1 MKRKRALS
9 ILLLILVLLLQI
21 PVMPVR
27 AADEIA
33 YEREYLEQPL
43 FNASTKAEPGYFI
56 EDTGNSIFNVIDRFT
71 KVHGGAGLPA
81 ALSFDATIS
90 GSAYNAWYTFYFNG
104 KESELAQKGD
114 IGVAYTANL
123 TNDSHINILHH
134 WDTRLSYPYTVLG
147 SAPYSHKTFGKDLH
161 IYAQDTDTCSTSTVT
176 GNYEFKPVGTGFEAQ
191 GLNLRLLGAGCI
203 DGRTSISAMAVML
216 ADVQGPAVTE
226 IYTTRNANPASS
238 VFTQFHAGE
247 DIYIHLKF
255 DESIR
260 FAEDAVTGDV
270 KDMILNIGMK
280 RIIDQVELG
289 GISAKASLVSLR
301 DDILTF
307 KYNVPP
313 TISIGGSNKTTN
325 FYLDK
330 VDYNN
335 QSTWISSRP
344 AFDVKLLYKK
354 PGDADPTIIPL
365 SDKAIEDDMGK
376 ATSLVVDLAGNG
388 IDTVKSRT
396 SFNSNC
402 YMDNVA
408 PSIKTVTIDR
418 VQKNSR
424 NTTDRGNTFTT
435 EGDKNGFWVQF
446 SEEMIFKNGNDYI
459 QITDANVGKLSVQL
473 NIKDS
478 GGDPVV
484 VEGSKTDPDD
494 RSRFY
499 FEYAIQAGDE
509 PLVYPAAGDQ
519 AIGVNRIYSTDP
531 AFVLAD
537 SRGNPYSE
545 NTEFINTGSGR
556 IMPEQELWLDVTA
569 PTVAAGEAV
578 PQSGGKYAPL
588 SHSGGASSGEFYFPL
603 IISDVTGPGGDEYV
617 SGTNGLKG
625 VFRWENE
632 VNNPNR
638 ATYQFKYC
646 IGGIAVPADDYF
658 KTATTWEDIPIPQ
671 IDGGEGNVIHIRFVN
686 GMDYSLLDT
695 ELVVKPVDYAGNT
708 AEVRFP
714 LDYVHD
720 NIGPR
725 MKLEGYSNSFDST
738 MQKGEITAKISI
750 RDIKEMAGSVWL
762 QWVSDGGT
770 PLEDGW
776 TNITDDYTGS
786 ARNKSFSIVKSNLD
800 TDVNHQFDLY
810 IRTLN
815 QDGSVTVK
823 SFDFDYDL
831 TKPKYELEF
840 DTNPEDVLKKHSVI
854 FKEPDG
860 STDVTAITLIK
871 DERTENEYWVKN
883 AYLETNAEDGDPF
896 VIDDIFGIPTID
908 EINDACHVPE
918 TKPPDF
924 FAYWRRCT
932 VTEDVYHSIVIDQL
946 EDLGKYEG
954 SFVTIT
960 PSQEDLSGLF
970 NNSYGPINVKFIA
983 AYKEQLQLNNG
994 GLQLIIPNTANYV
1007 EMNQSFNFRCDTGY
1021 EVVHDIT
1028 ITPMTDDGMPES
1040 HDRLTMGI
1048 NHEYALE
1055 GLVNNEPQVLRSLD
1069 GLNFKVEIDNV
1080 KHAGYGIAD
1089 VDFESPNTFF
1099 ELLYDPP
1106 YGGSSVSV
1114 YRTPLKA
1121 AASQVVQIPA
1131 GAAIFSGHYHPQ
1143 VFIDRKSFPGESASI
1158 YDDYG
1163 SLDVNALSANGYTGI
1178 CVDRETIDSF
1188 GVKTIESE
1196 IDFGGVPVPVKT
1208 EFQLSPGVRPYEIF
1222 LSTAVDSNVVLEAD
1236 YAPSFLWHE
1245 SSAMGTNDKAHYTHA
1260 YVRVWNKEDPSLTSG
1275 WKELVYD
1282 EPSENHDTGETVFDG
1297 TGEYAFSSDELI
1309 ALAGAGGG
1317 DLCYQFMASSADK
1330 KMTVD
1335 GSGNLVIEYMPYTT
1349 PVQILAV
1356 RTSGE
1361 SPAFDMTF
1369 TPDPDTGNVIT
1380 AVGEL
1385 ASIHSAPEA
1394 LKLIYAKQGDAPVGF
1409 TQGNEPVIG
1418 ESGTYHFAAY
1428 DKYHNYA
1435 IVSQTLEIDKTAPVL
1450 DVDNHSL
1457 GNRFAFTAEI
1467 TDENAGGLVISFD
1480 DDYNSLLGFDT
1491 VGGEDVEFRVPE
1503 AGGGSD
1509 GIWCA
1514 TMTNDNGIYRT
1525 VTEVAAGKKTITV
1538 EGVFK
1543 YDESAGNGATITRTV
1558 TLHAVDTAGNRSA
1571 ERSFLITAAN
1581 TQPAYDSGA
1590 YNTDDGFKATFTVP
1604 VILKDPAESAST
1616 PVYELQKKH
1625 MPIYENGDYTIQ
1637 YTDIFGANH
1646 SENITVSAY
1655 DSFYDVGIAISETGP
1670 TNQDVTVTLD
1680 ASGNSGVTLGLPAES
1695 GNMTVEPTMSG
1706 GEVKG
1711 AVITIKENR
1720 EFSFDIVPIDGLHST
1735 VTRTIRITNI
1745 DRTAPTA
1752 ELAWIFT
1759 ADVDD
1764 NGQTKG
1770 EVKVSLIPDEAIKAV
1785 NGKAT
1790 MHAFTLNDQGDY
1802 TFEYTDAA
1810 GNPGSPLTA
1819 SLNSLNPPVTIVEK
1833 TLQDSDAT
1841 PPDYEMDVYKTLSGS
1856 FVKVMGYTR
1865 TEYDAAAP
1873 GNPFSNPAYVSGA
1886 MRLVFSVKDINQT
1899 RMLLFNG
1906 IKNEA
1911 QLAGVSYGSAG
1922 ETVAGITPG
1931 GNSVYISGNASF
1943 TIVFIDAKNNK
1954 TLVPVVI
1961 TQIDNIPPTGV
1972 IQYVP
1977 EGFYSI
1983 RAYVILRDNM
1993 PGAVTMRTTTG
2004 VVWDGAYPWSIDTES
2019 GPVTGTGAY
2028 YHKFDANDSFT
2039 FTFEDGA
2046 GNMGN
2051 ATATVSTLDETR
2063 PEVTRVTWSPCL
2075 IGADTD
2081 GDGQA
2086 DADSSQSPAKPV
2098 NSDITAYVTFS
2109 RNVRTLTAALID
2121 DEGNLLQG
2129 YAPEE
2134 YFILTRGAADAT
2146 VAFKQGARLRLTFA
2160 ALNGAAN
2167 AYVLEVADVIDKQ
2180 APVITIASD
2189 EPAIGAVK
2197 TVKLTFSSNEPAYY
2211 MGNGAE
2217 LKLNEENGEYECSVN
2232 LPENGTYRF
2241 SFVDKAGNIREVQ
2254 YAASKIDNTTPV
2266 ITVSGIPETKAQ
2278 VQDWNSDPANAGNQ
2292 KTHASTKDPITFQA
2306 SANEAGKLT
2315 FAGETMDIQAGD
2327 SVTLTVSSNGYY
2339 GISAEDEAGNTA
2351 YESFLIDRI
2360 DTAPPSVVFERSVM
2374 KVKQETLLAEF
2385 EAAALQD
2392 AIVSDNYEADMTG
2405 RYSLTGSLTQQ
2416 QLNTPGTYRITYTAA
2431 DSAGNTKTVERT
2443 VYVYDKTQPT
2453 MLINSIKADDGGTL
2467 FFTTDVIEVVV
2478 ELPDAGNGTEPFKLH
2493 YAAGLKTAGQMKTAG
2508 KLLTVSGGQATFTAQ
2523 EEGFYTLYM
2532 VTQSRKTFITHLY
2545 VQK

>member
-1 MKRKRALS
+1 M
-9 ILLLILVLLLQI
+9 LLFLVLISQI

-27 AADEIA
+27 AATDIV

-43 FNASTKAEPGYFI
+43 FNAAMKAEPSYFI

-71 KVHGGAGLPA
+71 KVHGGVALPA

-90 GSAYNAWYTFYFNG
+90 GSAYNAWYTFSFNG
-104 KESELAQKGD
+104 KASELARKGD

-123 TNDSHINILHH
+123 TNDSHINFLHH
-134 WDTRLSYPYTVLG
+134 WDTRLSYPYIVLG
-147 SAPYSHKTFGKDLH
+147 SAPYSHQLFGKNLH
-161 IYAQDTDTCSTSTVT
+161 TCYVDSDTSSTVLVT
-176 GNYEFKPVGTGFEAQ
+176 DNYEFKPVGTNAFEAQ
-191 GLNLRLLGAGCI
+191 GLNLHLMGAGCL
-203 DGRTSISAMAVML
+203 DGQTSISAMAVML

-226 IYTTRNANPASS
+226 IYTTRDANPASG

-260 FAEDAVTGDV
+260 FAEDAVTDDV
-270 KDMILNIGMK
+270 RGMKLNIGMK
-280 RIIDQVELG
+280 RITNQAELG
-289 GISAKASLVSLR
+289 GIYQPADLVGLR
-301 DDILTF
+301 NDTLSF
-307 KYNVPP
+307 KCNVPSERTIHNVSEP
-313 TISIGGSNKTTN
+313 TNY
-325 FYLDK
+325 YLDK
-330 VDYNN
+330 VDFNN
-335 QSTWISSRP
+335 QSTWISSKP

-354 PGDADPTIIPL
+354 PGDVDPTVIPL
-365 SDKAIEDDMGK
+365 SDKAIEDGMGK
-376 ATSLVVDLAGNG
+376 AKSLVVDLAGNG
-388 IDTVKSRT
+388 IDKVKSRT
-396 SFNSNC
+396 NFKSNC

-408 PSIKTVTIDR
+408 PSVKTVTVER
-418 VQKNSR
+418 VLKNSR
-424 NTTDRGNTFTT
+424 NTTDRGATFTSA
-435 EGDKNGFWVQF
+435 GDKNGFWVQF
-446 SEEMIFKNGNDYI
+446 DEDMVLKNNNNYI

-473 NIKDS
+473 NIKGS
-478 GGDPVV
+478 GGNPVV
-484 VEGSKTDPDD
+484 VQGSKTDPAD

-519 AIGVNRIYSTDP
+519 AIGVNRIYSSDP

-537 SRGNPYSE
+537 SRGNPYNES
-545 NTEFINTGSGR
+545 TELINKGTGR

-569 PTVAAGEAV
+569 PSAAAGDAV
-578 PQSGGKYAPL
+578 VQNGSRYTPL
-588 SHSGGASSGEFYFPL
+588 SHPGSTSSDAFCFPL
-603 IISDVTGPGGDEYV
+603 IISDVEGPGGSEYV

-632 VNNPNR
+632 VSNQNR
-638 ATYQFKYC
+638 ATYQFEYC
-646 IGGIAVPADDYF
+646 IGGLTVPAGAKY
-658 KTATTWEDIPIPQ
+658 KAASTWEDIPITQ
-671 IDGGEGNVIHIRFVN
+671 IDGSTGNVIHIRYISD
-686 GMDYSLLDT
+686 MDYSLTDT

-714 LDYVHD
+714 LDYVYD

-725 MKLEGYSNSFDST
+725 IKLEGHSNSFDSAA
-738 MQKGEITAKISI
+738 QEGEITAEISI
-750 RDIKEMAGSVWL
+750 RDIKEMVGSVL
-762 QWVSDGGT
+762 YQWV
-770 PLEDGW
+770 EDGSAPVEGGW
-776 TNITDDYTGS
+776 NIPDSITVNTGS
-786 ARNKSFSIVKSNLD
+786 KSFQIIKDGLTSN
-800 TDVNHQFDLY
+800 VYHRYDLY
-810 IRTLN
+810 IKTKN
-815 QDGSVTVK
+815 SDGSITVE

-831 TKPKYELEF
+831 TKPKYNLVF
-840 DTNPEDVLKKHSVI
+840 NTNPEDIEEKHSVI
-854 FKEPDG
+854 FKEPDDLD
-860 STDVTAITLIK
+860 DVTTITMIK
-871 DERTENEYWVKN
+871 RAGTENEYWVKN
-883 AYLETNAEDGDPF
+883 AFMETNAEDGNPF
-896 VIDDIFGIPTID
+896 VIDDIFGILTVD
-908 EINDACHVPE
+908 AINAACTVPDIR
-918 TKPPDF
+918 PPDY

-946 EDLGKYEG
+946 EDLGKYNG
-954 SFVTIT
+954 TFDVISK
-960 PSQEDLSGLF
+960 SQRELSGLF

-983 AYKEQLQLNNG
+983 AYKNDLQPNNG
-994 GLQLIIPNTANYV
+994 ETHFTIPNTANYV
-1007 EMNQSFNFRCDTGY
+1007 EMDYSFNFICETDEY
-1021 EVVHDIT
+1021 KLHDIT

-1048 NHEYALE
+1048 NHEYTLG
-1055 GLVNNEPQVLRSLD
+1055 GLINNEPQVLRSID
-1069 GLNFKVEIDNV
+1069 GINFKVDIYNNRVPE
-1080 KHAGYGIAD
+1080 YGIAD
-1089 VDFESPNTFF
+1089 VDFESENTFF

-1114 YRTPLKA
+1114 YRTSLKA

-1143 VFIDRKSFPGESASI
+1143 VFIDRKSFPGESAFI

-1163 SLDVNALSANGYTGI
+1163 SLDVNALSANGFTGI

-1208 EFQLSPGVRPYEIF
+1208 EFQLSPGVKPYEIF

-1245 SSAMGTNDKAHYTHA
+1245 SFAMGTNDKAHYTHA

-1275 WKELVYD
+1275 WKELAYD
-1282 EPSENHDTGETVFDG
+1282 EPSVNYDTDETIFDG
-1297 TGEYAFSSDELI
+1297 TGEYIFSSDELI
-1309 ALAGAGGG
+1309 ALLDGESGG

-1335 GSGNLVIEYMPYTT
+1335 GSGNLVTEYIPYTT
-1349 PVQILAV
+1349 PVQILTV

-1369 TPDPDTGNVIT
+1369 TPDSDTGNVIT
-1380 AVGEL
+1380 AVSEL

-1394 LKLIYAKQGDAPVGF
+1394 LKLIYAKQGDTPAGF
-1409 TQGNEPVIG
+1409 TQGSEPIIG

-1435 IVSQTLEIDKTAPVL
+1435 IVSQTLEIDRTAPVL
-1450 DVDNHSL
+1450 DVDNNSS

-1480 DDYNSLLGFDT
+1480 DSYNSLLGFDT
-1491 VGGEDVEFRVPE
+1491 VSGVDMEFRVPE
-1503 AGGGSD
+1503 ADAGSD

-1514 TMTNDNGIYRT
+1514 TMTKDNGIYRT
-1525 VTEVAAGKKTITV
+1525 VTEVAAGKKIITV

-1543 YDESAGNGATITRTV
+1543 YDSSAGNGATIPRTV
-1558 TLHAVDTAGNRSA
+1558 TLYAVDTAGNRSA
-1571 ERSFLITAAN
+1571 EQSFLISATN
-1581 TQPAYDSGA
+1581 TQTAYASGT
-1590 YNTDDGFKATFTVP
+1590 YHTDDGFKATFTAP
-1604 VILKDPAESAST
+1604 VILKDPAESVST

-1637 YTDIFGANH
+1637 YTDIFGANY
-1646 SENITVSAY
+1646 SQNITVSAY
-1655 DSFYDVGIAISETGP
+1655 DSFYDMRIAISETGP

-1680 ASGNSGVTLGLPAES
+1680 ASGNSDVTLGLPAES
-1695 GNMTVEPTMSG
+1695 GNMTVEPVMSG

-1711 AVITIKENR
+1711 AVITIKENG
-1720 EFSFDIVPIDGLHST
+1720 EFSFDIVPMYSLHST

-1785 NGKAT
+1785 NGEAT
-1790 MHAFTLNDQGDY
+1790 MHTFTLSDQGDY

-1810 GNPGSPLTA
+1810 GNPGPPLTA
-1819 SLNSLNPPVTIVEK
+1819 SLSSLNPAVTIVEK

-1856 FVKVMGYTR
+1856 LVKVARYAR
-1865 TEYDAAAP
+1865 AEYEMAAP
-1873 GNPFSNPAYVSGA
+1873 GDPFSNPAYVSGA
-1886 MRLVFSVKDINQT
+1886 MRLVFNVKDINQT

-1906 IKNEA
+1906 IKNET
-1911 QLAGVSYGSAG
+1911 QLAGVSYDSAG
-1922 ETVAGITPG
+1922 ETAAGITLG

-1954 TLVPVVI
+1954 ILVPVVI
-1961 TQIDNIPPTGV
+1961 TQIDNVPPTGV

-1983 RAYVILRDNM
+1983 RAYVILQDNM

-2004 VVWDGAYPWSIDTES
+2004 VAWDGAYPWSIDTES
-2019 GPVTGTGAY
+2019 GLVTGTGAY

-2046 GNMGN
+2046 GNVGN

-2075 IGADTD
+2075 IAADMD

-2086 DADSSQSPAKPV
+2086 DADSSQPPAKPV

-2109 RNVRTLTAALID
+2109 KNVRTVTAALID

-2129 YAPEE
+2129 YVPEE
-2134 YFILTRGAADAT
+2134 YYILKCGAADAIIT
-2146 VAFKQGARLRLTFA
+2146 FKQGARLRLTFA

-2167 AYVLEVADVIDKQ
+2167 VYVLEVTDVIDKQ

-2189 EPAIGAVK
+2189 EPATGAVK
-2197 TVKLTFSSNEPAYY
+2197 TVKLTFSSNEPAYH

-2217 LKLNEENGEYECSVN
+2217 LKLNDENGKYEYSMN
-2232 LPENGTYRF
+2232 LAKNGTYRYG
-2241 SFVDKAGNIREVQ
+2241 FVDVAGNIAGVQ
-2254 YAASKIDNTTPV
+2254 YVASKIDNTAPV
-2266 ITVSGIPETKAQ
+2266 ITVTGIPDTKAQ
-2278 VQDWNSDPANAGNQ
+2278 VQAWNSDPANAGNP

-2306 SANEAGKLT
+2306 SANETGKLT
-2315 FAGETMDIQAGD
+2315 FGGETIDIQAGD

-2339 GISAEDEAGNTA
+2339 GISVEDEAGNTA
-2351 YESFLIDRI
+2351 YESFHIDRI
-2360 DTAPPSVVFERSVM
+2360 DTTPPVVIFERSVM
-2374 KVKQETLLAEF
+2374 KVKQETLLVEF
-2385 EAAALQD
+2385 EATALQD
-2392 AIVSDNYEADMTG
+2392 AIVSDNYDADMTG

-2416 QLNTPGTYRITYTAA
+2416 QLNTPGAYRITYTAA

-2443 VYVYDKTQPT
+2443 VNVYDKAQPT

-2467 FFTTDVIEVVV
+2467 FFTTDAIEVTV
-2478 ELPDAGNGTEPFKLH
+2478 ELPDAGNGTEPFKLY

-2508 KLLTVSGGQATFTAQ
+2508 KLLMVNSGQTTFTAS

-2532 VTQSRKTFITHLY
+2532 VIQSRKTLITHIY
-2545 VQK
+2545 VQR